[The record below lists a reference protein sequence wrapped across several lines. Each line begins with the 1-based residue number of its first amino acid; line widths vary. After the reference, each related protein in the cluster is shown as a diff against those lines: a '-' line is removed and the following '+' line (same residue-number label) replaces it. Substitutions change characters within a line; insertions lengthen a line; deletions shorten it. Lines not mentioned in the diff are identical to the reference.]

1 MLWKAIGEGA
11 ASVAFDGPRGHAKDL
26 RLGTM
31 MKAYERLLVR
41 HS

>member
-1 MLWKAIGEGA
+1 
-11 ASVAFDGPRGHAKDL
+11 L

-41 HS
+41 HSWSGRPQCIGDTRTMG